1 MEAGHQQAQVSA
13 MRALAHPVRLRIL
26 SLLTGTAMSASEVAR
41 ELGITQANASY
52 HLRQLVAAH
61 ELVEAGEEKIR
72 GGVAKRYRHPW
83 ERAEQHPHGAGAGR
97 DHYLRALGEELVRR
111 DRTRAPGTRNITTDA
126 EMWVSPQ
133 VRDEVLELVT
143 RAARLIH
150 AEAQPPRTPGT
161 VHVNLTAAVFEMAD
175 APPDAGEPG
184 EPAPARPD
192 QADAHQPDADRP
204 DQAETDR

>member
-1 MEAGHQQAQVSA
+1 
-13 MRALAHPVRLRIL
+13 
-26 SLLTGTAMSASEVAR
+26 MSASEVAP

-83 ERAEQHPHGAGAGR
+83 ERAAEHPHGAGAGR

-150 AEAQPPRTPGT
+150 AEARPPGPR
-161 VHVNLTAAVFEMAD
+161 
-175 APPDAGEPG
+175 APCTSTSPRPSSRW
-184 EPAPARPD
+184 PTRRPTPARP
-192 QADAHQPDADRP
+192 ASPRP
-204 DQAETDR
+204 RGPTRPTPTSPTPTGPTQAETDR

>member
-1 MEAGHQQAQVSA
+1 

-83 ERAEQHPHGAGAGR
+83 ERVEKQPHGAGAGR

-175 APPDAGEPG
+175 APPDAGPT
-184 EPAPARPD
+184 
-192 QADAHQPDADRP
+192 